1 MSIVV
6 GEADF
11 RVRPIA
17 EGFVLRSTTPAERRL
32 GTVNAGFGVGA
43 PNLAFP
49 IERDRPT
56 RTCLHPENTINRVVV
71 GLGAVVPHAS
81 IRLKV
86 DIGVT
91 VVTERFVL

>member
-1 MSIVV
+1 MLVVV

-32 GTVNAGFGVGA
+32 GAVNAGFGVGA
-43 PNLAFP
+43 PNLEFP
-49 IERDRPT
+49 IERDRPA
-56 RTCLHPENTINRVVV
+56 RKCSHPEDVINWVVV
-71 GLGAVVPHAS
+71 GLGAVVPNAS

-86 DIGVT
+86 DVDVT